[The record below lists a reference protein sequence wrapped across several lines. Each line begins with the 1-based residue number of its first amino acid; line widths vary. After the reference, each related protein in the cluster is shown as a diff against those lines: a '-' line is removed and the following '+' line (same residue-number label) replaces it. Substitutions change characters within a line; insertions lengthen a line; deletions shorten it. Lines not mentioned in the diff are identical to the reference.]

1 MRSIISSN
9 NKTKSRIRNSI
20 HEVLFCVSEKRKQRD
35 SIIIE
40 SRSGTSL
47 VHEYESKRTVSVNSV
62 ATDAVVSANNFSRTL
77 HRRTISAT
85 IRRNAIWLAIIHQE
99 LRYRSRKPVDLSYQS
114 RHVTEILCRLVA
126 TPFQSEDF
134 STIVNAQRICVP
146 WRGVMTGTTANEEV
160 FANNGV
166 DDHGA
171 VDAGSHYSCRTLYDI
186 AGCFHMSRDQWC
198 R

>member
-1 MRSIISSN
+1 M
-9 NKTKSRIRNSI
+9 KCCFAYPKSAS
-20 HEVLFCVSEKRKQRD
+20 KRD

-47 VHEYESKRTVSVNSV
+47 VHEDESKRTVSVDSV
-62 ATDAVVSANNFSRTL
+62 STDAVVSANNFSRTL
-77 HRRTISAT
+77 HRRTIPAT

-126 TPFQSEDF
+126 TPFQSGDLL
-134 STIVNAQRICVP
+134 TIVNAQRIRVP

>member
-47 VHEYESKRTVSVNSV
+47 VREYESKRTVSVNSV

-85 IRRNAIWLAIIHQE
+85 IRRNAI
-99 LRYRSRKPVDLSYQS
+99 
-114 RHVTEILCRLVA
+114 
-126 TPFQSEDF
+126 
-134 STIVNAQRICVP
+134 
-146 WRGVMTGTTANEEV
+146 
-160 FANNGV
+160 
-166 DDHGA
+166 
-171 VDAGSHYSCRTLYDI
+171 
-186 AGCFHMSRDQWC
+186 
-198 R
+198 